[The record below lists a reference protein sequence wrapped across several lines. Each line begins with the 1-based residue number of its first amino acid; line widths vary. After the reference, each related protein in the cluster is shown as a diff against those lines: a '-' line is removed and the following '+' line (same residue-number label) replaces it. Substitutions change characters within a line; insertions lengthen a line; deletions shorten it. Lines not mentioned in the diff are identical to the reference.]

1 MKHRDPRPCQLVKTL
16 WIGQD
21 DESICAMLFVLYVC
35 PAPATVQVRLNG
47 YQKNPDRIHK
57 DHVGQGRSELGSV
70 GQEQVVE
77 VSHDV
82 SALPTQILKTDD
94 GKGN

>member
-21 DESICAMLFVLYVC
+21 DESIFAMLFVLYVC
-35 PAPATVQVRLNG
+35 PAPATVQ
-47 YQKNPDRIHK
+47 